1 MVECGLGFGLEEAE
15 AAGAEPEV
23 ELGPGGGVLW
33 ADGECAAGEG
43 EGRDGGAEVGWDELP
58 GVVDGLEGFA
68 AVLGLAEDCGEV
80 GGDGE
85 VGCGAVAELPEAFDV
100 EGGLVG
106 GRAHAG
112 RVWFDRRGL
121 GRYNTAAE
129 MELGWAEA
137 LRTGLVVLSE
147 GVIGIGVK
155 FMVRGKKIVVGAGLV
170 SALALMALGGCAGKN
185 SESKAEELRGNLTP
199 ELDTLSQRQTDMD
212 NETALTFD
220 ENGRMLNEDW
230 RRFWLLDRPS
240 RLTPN
245 PVPR

>member
-1 MVECGLGFGLEEAE
+1 LVEGGLGFGLEGAE

-43 EGRDGGAEVGWDELP
+43 EWGDGGAEVGWDELP

-80 GGDGE
+80 GVDRE
-85 VGCGAVAELPEAFDV
+85 VGRGAVAELSEAFNV

-112 RVWFDRRGL
+112 RIWFDRRGL
-121 GRYNTAAE
+121 GRYNTVAE
-129 MELGWAEA
+129 KLTWWAEA
-137 LRTGLVVLSE
+137 RRAGLVVLSG
-147 GVIGIGVK
+147 GVLGTGVK
-155 FMVRGKKIVVGAGLV
+155 FMVRGKKNVVGAGLV

-212 NETALTFD
+212 NEAALTID

-230 RRFWLLDRPS
+230 RRLWLLDRPS